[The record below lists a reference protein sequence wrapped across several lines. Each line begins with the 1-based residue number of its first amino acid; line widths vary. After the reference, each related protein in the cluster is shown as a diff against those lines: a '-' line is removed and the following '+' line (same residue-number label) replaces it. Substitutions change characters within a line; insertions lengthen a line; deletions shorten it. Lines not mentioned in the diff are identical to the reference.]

1 MDIAHPRGPQ
11 HSLAYLH
18 FLATKRKRR
27 QDGADGEAVLGDSA
41 NVNKDG
47 SGESSV
53 VNTGKGGKDENGVRE
68 RSVED
73 GGFDGEELRGVGVGA
88 KRARTAQVAPPLAS
102 EILGKLL
109 SSVEVS

>member
-27 QDGADGEAVLGDSA
+27 QDGADGETELGDGSKL
-41 NVNKDG
+41 NGNG
-47 SGESSV
+47 SGEASV
-53 VNTGKGGKDENGVRE
+53 VDNTANGGKDKDRVMKEW
-68 RSVED
+68 D
-73 GGFDGEELRGVGVGA
+73 HDGEELQDVGV
-88 KRARTAQVAPPLAS
+88 KRARTVQVAPPLAS
-102 EILGKLL
+102 EVLGKLL